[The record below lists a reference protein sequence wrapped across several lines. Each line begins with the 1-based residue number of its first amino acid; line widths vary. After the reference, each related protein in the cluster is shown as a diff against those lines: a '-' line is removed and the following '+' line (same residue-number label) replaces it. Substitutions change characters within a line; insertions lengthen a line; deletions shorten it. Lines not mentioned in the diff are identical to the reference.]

1 MLSGNFHTLGS
12 VFGIL
17 QCVAGVLQVR
27 CDVHVVFGSVL
38 QGCCRCV
45 ARALQCEHSWCL
57 VLGVLQRVAEVLQV
71 RCKCVA
77 SVLQVRCK
85 CVAGVLHV
93 RCSVSIRG
101 VLCWVFCSVLQRC
114 CKCCKCV
121 ASVLQVC
128 CKCVAVGVFVVN
140 CVWCFV
146 VCCRGVASV
155 LQVRCSVSI
164 IIRNYA
170 LL

>member
-71 RCKCVA
+71 RC
-77 SVLQVRCK
+77 
-85 CVAGVLHV
+85 
-93 RCSVSIRG
+93 SVSVRG

-164 IIRNYA
+164 IIRN
-170 LL
+170 